1 MTKENCNAMAHVLI
15 VDDDAKVRE
24 LLRRFL
30 EPAGYS
36 VAEAET
42 AEEAAR
48 SVEQMPPSVAFC
60 DMHMPGANGLWLAD
74 QIRAISP
81 ATAMVF
87 ATGDSEIPPA
97 ESLRSGIVA
106 YLVKPLTGQRVL
118 GAVADG
124 VRWSADARSK
134 GVRRRAVGLLE
145 SGATEFPDEKT

>member
-1 MTKENCNAMAHVLI
+1 MTSDDSHAVRHVLI

-42 AEEAAR
+42 AEQAAR
-48 SVEQMPPSVAFC
+48 SVEQTPPAVAFC
-60 DMHMPGANGLWLAD
+60 DLHMPGANGLWLAD

-87 ATGDSEIPPA
+87 ATGDSQIPPV
-97 ESLRSGIVA
+97 ETLRSGIVA

-118 GAVADG
+118 GAAADG
-124 VRWSADARSK
+124 VRWSADARAR
-134 GVRRRAVGLLE
+134 GVRRREGRLLE
-145 SGATEFPDEKT
+145 SGLMEFPDE